1 MRPIRHFGHMGAAA
15 SYVKTNARFELVC
28 EAYRLQSRQVGSHD
42 PHKLFMNVL
51 AGKERRFVY
60 CLLSRTTCNVNN
72 GKSAM
77 DSENYQRMASAIPS

>member
-1 MRPIRHFGHMGAAA
+1 MRPTRHFGHMGAAA

-28 EAYRLQSRQVGSHD
+28 EADRLQSRQVGSHD

-60 CLLSRTTCNVNN
+60 CLGQPVTSITVSRLWIVRIIKGWQVQFLPN
-72 GKSAM
+72 
-77 DSENYQRMASAIPS
+77 